1 MFGRKKYIHRDL
13 LLKRAMREIERLLVD
28 LEKEG
33 KDISLMKLKK
43 YQKTHHID
51 CVCAKC
57 TKANKKNNPR
67 MRGLREY
74 GFKVF
79 VSEEDQEIIEEGFSF
94 GELL

>member
-1 MFGRKKYIHRDL
+1 MI
-13 LLKRAMREIERLLVD
+13 LKRAMREIERLLVE

-51 CVCAKC
+51 CVCPKC

-74 GFKVF
+74 GFKVY
-79 VSEEDQEIIEEGFSF
+79 VSEEDREIIDDGLSF
-94 GELL
+94 NEFL

>member
-1 MFGRKKYIHRDL
+1 MLFKKNTRYHEAI
-13 LLKRAMREIERLLVD
+13 LKRAMQEIEKMLLD

-33 KDISLMKLKK
+33 KDLALMKLRK
-43 YQKTHHID
+43 YQKTHHIS
-51 CVCAKC
+51 CVCPKC

-79 VSEEDQEIIEEGFSF
+79 VAEGDYEELDDMEYEFPE
-94 GELL
+94 